1 MQLTFEQQIIVA
13 LIGGIVA
20 AVLTSI
26 INNFFENR
34 RLGIQLEAEDRR
46 LEKQWQREKEERQE
60 QWNKEKE
67 ERQRERK
74 QQLLERRLS
83 AANDY
88 MDQFSSVILMIR
100 TGASRE
106 QVLAFRD
113 EITKRLLP
121 LSVDAAML
129 SPELPKILQQVTH
142 QFGEIVS
149 EMERNKWQRTTR
161 SDRLF
166 NEFMTTVA
174 STKAQLQ
181 KIEEKG
187 IESES

>member
-1 MQLTFEQQIIVA
+1 MQLTFEQQVIVA

-26 INNFFENR
+26 INNFFENH

-46 LEKQWQREKEERQE
+46 LEKRWQREKEERQE
-60 QWNKEKE
+60 QWNREKE

-74 QQLLERRLS
+74 QQLLERRLL

-88 MDQFSSVILMIR
+88 IDQFSSVILMIR

-106 QVLAFRD
+106 QVLTFRD

-121 LSVDAAML
+121 LLVDAAML
-129 SPELPKILQQVTH
+129 SPELPKALQKVTD
-142 QFGEIVS
+142 QFGEIIS

-174 STKAQLQ
+174 VTKAQLQ
-181 KIEEKG
+181 QIEEKG

>member
-1 MQLTFEQQIIVA
+1 MQLTFEQQVIVA

-34 RLGIQLEAEDRR
+34 RLRIQLEAEDRR

-60 QWNKEKE
+60 QWDREKE
-67 ERQRERK
+67 ERQREGK
-74 QQLLERRLS
+74 QQLVERRLL

-88 MDQFSSVILMIR
+88 IDQFSSIILMIR
-100 TGASRE
+100 TGASKE
-106 QVLAFRD
+106 QVLTFRD
-113 EITKRLLP
+113 EIIRQLLP
-121 LSVDAAML
+121 LLVDAARV
-129 SPELPKILQQVTH
+129 SPWLPKALQKVTD

-161 SDRLF
+161 SDHLF

-174 STKAQLQ
+174 ITKAQLQ
-181 KIEEKG
+181 EIEEKG

>member
-1 MQLTFEQQIIVA
+1 MQLTFEQQVIVA

-20 AVLTSI
+20 AALTSI

-67 ERQRERK
+67 ARQRERK
-74 QQLLERRLS
+74 QQLLERRLL

-106 QVLAFRD
+106 QVLTFRD
-113 EITKRLLP
+113 EIIKRLLP
-121 LSVDAAML
+121 LLVDASML
-129 SPELPKILQQVTH
+129 SPELPKALQKVTN

-149 EMERNKWQRTTR
+149 EMERNKWQRTTK

-174 STKAQLQ
+174 VAKAQLQ
-181 KIEEKG
+181 EIEEKG
-187 IESES
+187 IKSES